1 MEKAR
6 PVDLLAP
13 LGGAMLLVSAFLEW
27 FRYPDPEVI
36 KLQQQFEVPDR
47 NIETSAT
54 LITSTGWE
62 VTSLRYILYLC
73 AIAAIVNFFLLIM
86 SRTPGRSAIF
96 STPVI
101 GLGALTAL
109 WIALRWL
116 NPPFDDA
123 TVLSGLYVG
132 LAGALLV
139 LGGTFMALRDERIPP
154 GFDHAPAPEML
165 SLPADL
171 AAATSAQEPQ
181 PESAPSQPA
190 TSQSPVQPAA
200 QPPVAPSG
208 GTGRDESVAPPGQP
222 GS

>member
-1 MEKAR
+1 MQRAR

-13 LGGAMLLVSAFLEW
+13 IGGATMLVSAFLDW

-36 KLQQQFEVPDR
+36 KLQQRFEVPAG
-47 NIETSAT
+47 NLETPAT

-62 VTSLRYILYLC
+62 ITSLRYVLYLC
-73 AIAAIVNFFLLIM
+73 AVAAIVNFFLLII
-86 SRTPGRSAIF
+86 SRTPGRSLVF

-109 WIALRWL
+109 WIVLRWL
-116 NPPFDDA
+116 NPPFDHA
-123 TVLSGLYVG
+123 TVLSGLFVG

-154 GFDHAPAPEML
+154 GFDRAPEPELL

-171 AAATSAQEPQ
+171 PAAASAQQQQGEPG
-181 PESAPSQPA
+181 PR
-190 TSQSPVQPAA
+190 QPAA
-200 QPPVAPSG
+200 GQPPAAQSG
-208 GTGRDESVAPPGQP
+208 GASRDESVAPPGQQD
-222 GS
+222 S

>member
-62 VTSLRYILYLC
+62 VSSLRYILYLC

-86 SRTPGRSAIF
+86 SRTPGRAAIF
-96 STPVI
+96 ATPVT
-101 GLGALTAL
+101 GLGALTAV
-109 WIALRWL
+109 WIAIRWI

-123 TVLSGLYVG
+123 QVMSGLFVG

-139 LGGTFMALRDERIPP
+139 VGGTFLALRDERVPS
-154 GFDHAPAPEML
+154 GFDQAPPAEML
-165 SLPADL
+165 SLPDL
-171 AAATSAQEPQ
+171 PSAAAAQKPAGDPVSQSSAEQPPVEP
-181 PESAPSQPA
+181 PA
-190 TSQSPVQPAA
+190 TSPAKPGDA
-200 QPPVAPSG
+200 D
-208 GTGRDESVAPPGQP
+208 RDASVAPPRP
-222 GS
+222 ADS